1 MKKAI
6 LLAAA
11 MTLMLLLAACTA
23 VQVNERMFVSLM
35 GIEEDDGLYYLT
47 IQAYSSTDTNSEAPV
62 PEYRVYSGTGR
73 SFYEAADMIMRE
85 SGRELFFGHCS
96 CVFADDDIIRDK
108 EKLKMLAGERISPGC
123 PVIYSEDPGAEADRR
138 DENDEPVGSDVIIS
152 GLGRYAAEGLY
163 SEVTLRDVI
172 SADSAGGVVIVPLSD
187 KKISGSAA
195 VNTLGETVLLD
206 LSETAAL
213 NLLRGEKGVRMSVLG
228 GSLSV
233 FIKDKSVY
241 FRQGDDTGEYNISI
255 KAEGVLSETGTSES
269 LEEYK
274 REAEK
279 IISGSAGAICE
290 KAFEDGFLAAIFPR
304 EYSLSE
310 DCENVTFSVETDITL
325 TTGNTSRSIL

>member
-1 MKKAI
+1 MKKVI
-6 LLAAA
+6 LVIAA
-11 MTLMLLLAACTA
+11 MLTMLSLAACTA

-73 SFYEAADMIMRE
+73 SFYEAADMIMRQ

-108 EKLKMLAGERISPGC
+108 KKLKMLAGERISPGC
-123 PVIYSEDPGAEADRR
+123 PVIYSNDPGAEADRK

-152 GLGRYAAEGLY
+152 GHERYAAEGLY

-172 SADSAGGVVIVPLSD
+172 AADSAGGVVILPLSE
-187 KKISGSAA
+187 KGISGSAA
-195 VNTLGETVLLD
+195 VNTTGETVLLD

-213 NLLRGEKGVRMSVLG
+213 NLIQGEKGVRMSVLG
-228 GSLSV
+228 GSLSLC
-233 FIKDKSVY
+233 IKDKSVY
-241 FRQGDDTGEYNISI
+241 FRQGDNSGEYNISI
-255 KAEGVLSETGTSES
+255 KAEGVLTELGTTES

-279 IISGSAGAICE
+279 IISGSAEAICE
-290 KAFEDGFLAAIFPR
+290 KAFEEGFLTAIFPG
-304 EYSLSE
+304 EFSLSE
-310 DCENVTFSVETDITL
+310 GFDNVKFSVDTEMSL
-325 TTGNTSRSIL
+325 TTIQR

>member
-1 MKKAI
+1 MKKVKLVLAAI
-6 LLAAA
+6 LI
-11 MTLMLLLAACTA
+11 MLSLAACTA

-73 SFYEAADMIMRE
+73 SFYEAADMIMRQ

-96 CVFADDDIIRDK
+96 TVFADDDVIRDK

-123 PVIYSEDPGAEADRR
+123 PVIYSNDPGAEADRK

-152 GLGRYAAEGLY
+152 GIERYAAEGLY

-172 SADSAGGVVIVPLSD
+172 SADSTGGVIILPLSD
-187 KKISGSAA
+187 KGISGSAA
-195 VNTLGETVLLD
+195 VNSSGETVLLD

-228 GSLSV
+228 GSLSLC
-233 FIKDKSVY
+233 IKDKTVY
-241 FRQGDDTGEYNISI
+241 LRQGDNVGEANISI
-255 KAEGVLSETGTSES
+255 TAEGVLTELGKLES

-274 REAEK
+274 KEAEK
-279 IISGSAGAICE
+279 IISGSAEAICE
-290 KAFEDGFLAAIFPR
+290 KAYENGFLPAIFPR
-304 EYSLSE
+304 EYSLAE
-310 DCENVTFSVETDITL
+310 GYEEVIFSVDTEMTL
-325 TTGNTSRSIL
+325 TTVQH

>member
-1 MKKAI
+1 MKKVILVITAI
-6 LLAAA
+6 L
-11 MTLMLLLAACTA
+11 TMLCLAACTA

-73 SFYEAADMIMRE
+73 SFYEAADMIMRQ

-96 CVFADDDIIRDK
+96 CVFSDDDVIRDK

-123 PVIYSEDPGAEADRR
+123 PVIYSEDPGAEADRK
-138 DENDEPVGSDVIIS
+138 DENDELTGSDVIIS
-152 GLGRYAAEGLY
+152 GHERYAAEGLY

-172 SADSAGGVVIVPLSD
+172 AADSEGGVVILPLSD
-187 KKISGSAA
+187 KGISGSAA
-195 VNTLGETVLLD
+195 VNTNGETVLLD

-233 FIKDKSVY
+233 CIKDKTVY
-241 FRQGDDTGEYNISI
+241 FRQGDNAGEYNISL
-255 KAEGVLSETGTSES
+255 KAEGVLTELGRAES
-269 LEEYK
+269 LEEYQ

-279 IISGSAGAICE
+279 IISGSSEAICE
-290 KAFEDGFLAAIFPR
+290 KAFEEGFLPTIFPR

-310 DCENVTFSVETDITL
+310 GYDNVNFSVDTEMTL
-325 TTGNTSRSIL
+325 TTIQR